1 MELYR
6 KEKVISAALKGD
18 IMQKDNLI
26 EKLRTQIRTANAD
39 TKLAKLETEAI
50 VKQCEYERQGVGK

>member
-6 KEKVISAALKGD
+6 KEKVQSAALKGE

-26 EKLRTQIRTANAD
+26 EKLRT
-39 TKLAKLETEAI
+39 
-50 VKQCEYERQGVGK
+50 